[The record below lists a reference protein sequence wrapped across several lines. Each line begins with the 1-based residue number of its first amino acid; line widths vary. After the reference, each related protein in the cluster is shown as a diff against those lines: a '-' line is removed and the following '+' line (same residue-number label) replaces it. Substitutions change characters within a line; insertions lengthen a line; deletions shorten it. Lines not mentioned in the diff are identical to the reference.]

1 MRDFPVFTTEFGVA
15 SLMLKEVPYRGEAY
29 IILQDTLEPEQLLEE
44 CVSFCRIC
52 GAEKIYARGHAV
64 AEKAPV
70 HCAVLQMRGQ
80 AMVDE
85 AKVEQLWPVMEE
97 NVSQWRQLMNER
109 LRSVDNAATLE
120 KKDEKEILSSS
131 GAYFV
136 HRSGQMLGAGW
147 LEENELK
154 LIASAQSGAGERVL
168 HTLLSVAAQQE
179 VKLDVASTNGRA
191 IHLYEKYGFIKTAE
205 RRRWYRVL

>member
-1 MRDFPVFTTEFGVA
+1 MKDFPMFTTEFGVA
-15 SLMLKEVPYRGEAY
+15 SLILKEIPYRSEAY
-29 IILQDTLEPEQLLEE
+29 IIIQDTQQPEQLLQE
-44 CVSFCRIC
+44 CISFCRMC
-52 GAEKIYARGHAV
+52 GADRIYARGH
-64 AEKAPV
+64 EITQGYPL
-70 HCAVLQMRGQ
+70 HCAVYEMR
-80 AMVDE
+80 AEVRVDDS
-85 AKVEQLWPVMEE
+85 KVEMLFPVTEE
-97 NVSQWRQLMNER
+97 TVGQWRQLMNER

-168 HTLLSVAAQQE
+168 HTLLSVATQQE
-179 VKLDVASTNGRA
+179 VKLDVASTNERA

-205 RRRWYRVL
+205 HRRWYRVL

>member
-1 MRDFPVFTTEFGVA
+1 MKDFPMFTTEFGVA
-15 SLMLKEVPYRGEAY
+15 SLILKEIPYRNEAY
-29 IILQDTLEPEQLLEE
+29 IIIQDTQQPEQLLQE
-44 CVSFCRIC
+44 CISFCRMC
-52 GAEKIYARGHAV
+52 GADRIYARGH
-64 AEKAPV
+64 EITQGYPL
-70 HCAVLQMRGQ
+70 HCAVYEMR
-80 AMVDE
+80 AEVRIDDS
-85 AKVEQLWPVMEE
+85 KVEMLFPVTEE
-97 NVSQWRQLMNER
+97 TVGQWRQLMNER

-136 HRSGQMLGAGW
+136 HCSGQMLGAGW

-154 LIASAQSGAGERVL
+154 LIASAHSGAGERVL

-179 VKLDVASTNGRA
+179 VKLDVVSTNERA